1 MNGDGDCGLPSTG
14 CLHREEEEDEA
25 VRRDTSGEPNAAQDG
40 GDSVRHG
47 GGGQGARAPI
57 RVRVGGKSRG
67 GERESRGLGV
77 GLLSTSWR
85 GGGVRPWR
93 AGRPRA
99 ARHGGMAPVPVSPRC
114 RRHFCRY
121 PLLLFPFSFLLQTAT
136 LPI

>member
-14 CLHREEEEDEA
+14 CLHREEEEDEV

-77 GLLSTSWR
+77 LLSTCSR
-85 GGGVRPWR
+85 GAQRCGSRVVARRQGAADPH
-93 AGRPRA
+93 GRYR
-99 ARHGGMAPVPVSPRC
+99 G
-114 RRHFCRY
+114 RRWGRNFSEN
-121 PLLLFPFSFLLQTAT
+121 LLAV
-136 LPI
+136 

>member
-77 GLLSTSWR
+77 LLSTCGR
-85 GGGVRPWR
+85 GGSGRGMRGGRGRRGTAAWR
-93 AGRPRA
+93 QCPC
-99 ARHGGMAPVPVSPRC
+99 RHGVNDDFADT
-114 RRHFCRY
+114 
-121 PLLLFPFSFLLQTAT
+121 PLLLFPFSFLL
-136 LPI
+136 